1 MPAHDWKIEL
11 VMVPVSD
18 VDRSRD
24 FYASIGFS
32 IDHDQRVSDD
42 VRFVQATPPGSAC
55 SIAFGEGIMSPDVV
69 PGSLKSI
76 QVVVPDADEALAH
89 LQGLGVDAVGVDE
102 MAWGR
107 FVFFT
112 DPDGNAWTLQQ
123 LPVRA

>member
-1 MPAHDWKIEL
+1 MDWKIEL
-11 VMVPVSD
+11 IMVPVND

-24 FYASIGFS
+24 FYASLGFT
-32 IDHDQRVSDD
+32 IDHDQRVSDE

-55 SIAFGEGIMSPDVV
+55 SIAFGQGIMSPDVV

-89 LQGLGVDAVGVDE
+89 LQSLDVNAVGVDE

-123 LPVRA
+123 LPVRS

>member
-1 MPAHDWKIEL
+1 MDWKIEL

-18 VDRSRD
+18 VDRARD
-24 FYASIGFS
+24 FYDRIGFT

-55 SIAFGEGIMSPDVV
+55 SIAFGDGIMSPDVE

-76 QVVVPDADEALAH
+76 QVVVPDADQALAD
-89 LQGLGVDAVGVDE
+89 LRALGVDVVGVDE
-102 MAWGR
+102 LAWGR

-123 LPVRA
+123 LPPRP

>member
-1 MPAHDWKIEL
+1 MDWKIEL
-11 VMVPVSD
+11 IMVPVSD

-24 FYASIGFS
+24 FYASLGFT
-32 IDHDQRVSDD
+32 IDHDQRVSDE

-55 SIAFGEGIMSPDVV
+55 SIAFGQGIMSPDVV

-89 LQGLGVDAVGVDE
+89 LQSLDVNAVGVDE

-123 LPVRA
+123 LPVRS

>member
-1 MPAHDWKIEL
+1 MDWKIEL
-11 VMVPVSD
+11 IMVPVSD

-24 FYASIGFS
+24 FYASLGFT
-32 IDHDQRVSDD
+32 IDHDQRVSDE

-55 SIAFGEGIMSPDVV
+55 SIAFGQGIMSPDVV

-89 LQGLGVDAVGVDE
+89 LQSLDVNAVGVDE

-107 FVFFT
+107 FVFFI

-123 LPVRA
+123 LPVRS